1 MKQLGAVRRR
11 NYQMQDVWRIAV
23 VFVVMFAALPA
34 VADKASSLYD
44 RGRDGEAREDY
55 EAAYTYY
62 AQAYQLKP
70 KNLTYRA
77 ATLRMR
83 VIAGSSHVHR
93 GQLLRDEGRLEEA
106 LVEFQKAAQ
115 IDPASFIAQQEI
127 HRTLSMIEATKTG
140 NPPGAAA
147 DRTPIE
153 QRLDAASGPV
163 ELAAMSNAPITLN
176 MTQDAKIIWTTLGKL
191 AGLNVAFDPDYTSRH
206 ITVDLTNV
214 TLPEALQILSM
225 ESKAFWRPVTPNTI
239 FVAAD
244 TQGKRKDLEQNVLMT
259 FYLSNMSQPTDLQDV
274 VSTLHTALDVS
285 RLTPIPSQNAVVVRG
300 TPDQIA
306 LAAKLIGD
314 MDKARPEVV
323 VDVMVLQVNKDRIRN
338 LGVSPPTSTTVALQG
353 STSTTSSSTTTGTG
367 TGTTATPSTGS
378 SLSLNDLSHLN
389 ATNFAITIPSASASF
404 LASDSDSKLIQNPQ
418 IRALDGQKASLKIG
432 QRVPVATGSYQSGI
446 AGGVNT
452 QFQYIDVGVNVDI
465 TPRVHANND
474 VTLKVTLEISSVDST
489 TTVDGVSEPVIGQR
503 KIDHEIRLKE
513 GEANVVG
520 GMLTDTD
527 TKSSSGYPWLSS
539 IPFLK
544 YFFSAQNAEKAQ
556 TELVFVLI
564 PRVVRGQDLNTLNM
578 KPLDI
583 GTSNAI
589 ELRRLTTPPSKATT
603 PAGPQAT
610 PVPGGPAAPAQ
621 PPAMPAPQA
630 APPAAQ
636 SPSPNQAVVLGF
648 NPAQMTATVGQ
659 TFTTDVVVNG
669 AQNLFSVPVQLQ
681 YDPSK
686 LELVNVSNGAFLA
699 EGGQAVGLVHR
710 DDPATGVMRVT
721 ASRPPNSG
729 GVSGQ
734 GSVFTLTFMAKAPG
748 QATIAI
754 TRAGLKDANNQ
765 SVPANGTQ
773 QVVDI
778 RPKAQ

>member
-1 MKQLGAVRRR
+1 MKRSGTVTRRTD
-11 NYQMQDVWRIAV
+11 QMPRIWRVAV
-23 VFVVMFAALPA
+23 VSAVLLAALPA
-34 VADKASSLYD
+34 VADKASSLYNK
-44 RGRDGEAREDY
+44 GRDVEAREDY
-55 EAAYTYY
+55 EAAYTFY
-62 AQAYQLKP
+62 AEAYQLKP
-70 KNLTYRA
+70 KNLAYRSA
-77 ATLRMR
+77 ALRLR
-83 VIAGSSHVHR
+83 VLASSAHVHR
-93 GQLLRDEGRLEEA
+93 GQQLRDEGRLEEA
-106 LVEFQKAAQ
+106 LAEFQKAAS

-127 HRTLSMIEATKTG
+127 HRTLTMIEATKSG
-140 NPPGAAA
+140 APGPGASAGQ
-147 DRTPIE
+147 TPLE
-153 QRLDAASGPV
+153 QRLESATGPV
-163 ELAAMSNAPITLN
+163 ELAGLSNTPITMN
-176 MTQDAKIIWTTLGKL
+176 TGNEDSKILWTTLGKL
-191 AGLNVAFDPDYTSRH
+191 AGLNVAFDPDYVSRR
-206 ITVDLTNV
+206 VSLDLVNV
-214 TLPEALQILSM
+214 TLPEALQVLSM

-285 RLTPIPSQNAVVVRG
+285 RLTPIPSQNAIVVRG
-300 TPDQIA
+300 TPDQLA
-306 LAAKLIGD
+306 LAGKLIND

-323 VDVMVLQVNKDRIRN
+323 VDVMVMQVNKDRIRN
-338 LGVSPPTSTTVALQG
+338 LGVTPPTSTTISLQG
-353 STSTTSSSTTTGTG
+353 TTSSS
-367 TGTTATPSTGS
+367 SSSSSSSSGS
-378 SLSLNDLSHLN
+378 SSGSSISLNDLSHLN
-389 ATNFAITIPSASASF
+389 ATNFAITIPSSTATF

-452 QFQYIDVGVNVDI
+452 QFQYIDVGVNIDI

-539 IPFLK
+539 VPFLK
-544 YFFSAQNAEKAQ
+544 YFFSAQNAEKSQ
-556 TELVFVLI
+556 NELVFVLI
-564 PRVVRGQDLNTLNM
+564 PRIVRGQDLSPLNM

-583 GTSNAI
+583 GTANAI
-589 ELRRLTTPPSKATT
+589 ELRRTVA
-603 PAGPQAT
+603 PAVKPVSMQTT
-610 PVPGGPAAPAQ
+610 PVPSGQAPAQ
-621 PPAMPAPQA
+621 VPPATPPQA
-630 APPAAQ
+630 APPSAQ
-636 SPSPNQAVVLGF
+636 APTGPNQAVVLGF
-648 NPAQMTATVGQ
+648 NPPQLSTTVGQ
-659 TFTTDVVVNG
+659 TFTTDLVVSG

-686 LELVNVSNGAFLA
+686 LELVNVSNGSFLSQ
-699 EGGQAVGLVHR
+699 GDQAVALVHR

-734 GSVFTLTFMAKAPG
+734 GPVFTLTFVAKAPG
-748 QATIAI
+748 QTTIAI
-754 TRAGLKDANNQ
+754 TRAGLKDSNNQ

-773 QVVDI
+773 QTVDV
-778 RPKAQ
+778 RPKPQ

>member
-1 MKQLGAVRRR
+1 
-11 NYQMQDVWRIAV
+11 MQGIWRLAV
-23 VFVVMFAALPA
+23 VSAVLFAALPA
-34 VADKASSLYD
+34 VADKASSLYNK
-44 RGRDGEAREDY
+44 GRDVEAREDY
-55 EAAYTYY
+55 EAAYSFY
-62 AQAYQLKP
+62 AEAYQLKP

-77 ATLRMR
+77 ASLRVR
-83 VIAGSSHVHR
+83 FLAASQHVHR
-93 GQLLRDEGRLEEA
+93 GQQMREQGQLEEA
-106 LVEFQKAAQ
+106 LAEFQKAAS

-127 HRTLSMIEATKTG
+127 SRTLSLIEATKSGTTV
-140 NPPGAAA
+140 PPGGAMN
-147 DRTPIE
+147 RTPIQ

-176 MTQDAKIIWTTLGKL
+176 LSEDAKVIWSTLGKL
-191 AGLNVAFDPDYTSRH
+191 AGLNVAFDPDYVSKR

-214 TLPEALQILSM
+214 TLAEALQILSL
-225 ESKAFWRPVTPNTI
+225 ESKSFWRPVTPNTI

-285 RLTPIPSQNAVVVRG
+285 RLTPIPSQNAIVVRG

-306 LAAKLIGD
+306 LAGKLIGD

-323 VDVMVLQVNKDRIRN
+323 VDVMVMQVNRERIRN
-338 LGVSPPTSTTVALQG
+338 LGITPPTSTTVSLQ
-353 STSTTSSSTTTGTG
+353 
-367 TGTTATPSTGS
+367 GTTASTGTSTPTAGGGTTPTPSTGG
-378 SLSLNDLSHLN
+378 SLTLNDLSHLN
-389 ATNFAITIPSASASF
+389 ATNFSISVPSASASF
-404 LASDSDSKLIQNPQ
+404 LQSDSDSRLIQNPQ

-432 QRVPVATGSYQSGI
+432 QRIPIATGSYQSGI

-452 QFQYIDVGVNVDI
+452 QFQYVDVGVNVDI

-474 VTLKVTLEISSVDST
+474 VTLKVALEISSVDST

-539 IPFLK
+539 VPFLK
-544 YFFSAQNAEKAQ
+544 YFFSSHNADQAQN
-556 TELVFVLI
+556 ELIFVLI
-564 PRVVRGQDLNTLNM
+564 PRVVRGQDLNALNM

-583 GTSNAI
+583 GTANAI
-589 ELRRLTTPPSKATT
+589 ELRRLTTPPTKVAA
-603 PAGPQAT
+603 PAGSQAA
-610 PVPGGPAAPAQ
+610 PVPGGQIQ
-621 PPAMPAPQA
+621 PQTPPVPAPQA
-630 APPAAQ
+630 AAPQAQAPAGA
-636 SPSPNQAVVLGF
+636 SPAVVLSF
-648 NPAQMTATVGQ
+648 NPPQLTATVGQ
-659 TFTTDVVVNG
+659 TFTTDVVVSG

-686 LELVNVSNGAFLA
+686 LELVNVSNGTFLA
-699 EGGQAVGLVHR
+699 QGEQAVALVHR
-710 DDPATGVMRVT
+710 DDPATGTMRVT

-729 GVSGQ
+729 GATGQ
-734 GSVFTLTFMAKAPG
+734 GPVFTLTFMAKSSG
-748 QATIAI
+748 QSTISI
-754 TRAGLKDANNQ
+754 TRAGLKDSNNQ
-765 SVPANGTQ
+765 SIPANGTQ
-773 QVVDI
+773 QMVEI